1 MWQSLVRED
10 REYECGCFSSVGI
23 YLPGLQTGGN
33 IVGIAVNKIV
43 TRHSLGYIAVRCKAR
58 LMFDCLFK

>member
-10 REYECGCFSSVGI
+10 GEYECGCLSSVGI
-23 YLPGLQTGGN
+23 YLPGIQTRGK

-43 TRHSLGYIAVRCKAR
+43 TRHSLAYIAARCKAR